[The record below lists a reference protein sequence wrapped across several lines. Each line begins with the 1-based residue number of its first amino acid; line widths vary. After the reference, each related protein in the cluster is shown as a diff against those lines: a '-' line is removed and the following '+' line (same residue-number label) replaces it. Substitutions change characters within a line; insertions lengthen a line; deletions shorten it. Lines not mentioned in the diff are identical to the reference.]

1 MNKKEFVEALLGAA
15 DGDAADNEP
24 KRDVYNDAELLRD
37 GFATFNHQY
46 DFKRGMIVGERSSC
60 SLLRKRGKSSASVR
74 DRYQSSV
81 ALAEAWRPVYPVPD
95 MTSFLCPYLGGEV
108 QLSGERE
115 AHIAERH
122 PDLLPEHRER
132 IGTTLADPDQV
143 RRSRRFGAAKL
154 FSRWFSDVKGGK
166 HVVVVVVSSG
176 GDGRHWIIRAY
187 ITRKLAEGEVEWARS

>member
-1 MNKKEFVEALLGAA
+1 MEEQRTGRESGSILASRSRKLG
-15 DGDAADNEP
+15 GWCMLP
-24 KRDVYNDAELLRD
+24 
-37 GFATFNHQY
+37 
-46 DFKRGMIVGERSSC
+46 
-60 SLLRKRGKSSASVR
+60 VR
-74 DRYQSSV
+74 
-81 ALAEAWRPVYPVPD
+81 
-95 MTSFLCPYLGGEV
+95 MTRFFCAYLGGEV

-176 GDGRHWIIRAY
+176 EDGRHWIITAY

>member
-1 MNKKEFVEALLGAA
+1 MEEQRTGRGSGSILASRSRKLG
-15 DGDAADNEP
+15 GRCILP
-24 KRDVYNDAELLRD
+24 
-37 GFATFNHQY
+37 
-46 DFKRGMIVGERSSC
+46 
-60 SLLRKRGKSSASVR
+60 VR
-74 DRYQSSV
+74 
-81 ALAEAWRPVYPVPD
+81 
-95 MTSFLCPYLGGEV
+95 MTRFFCAYLGGEV

-176 GDGRHWIIRAY
+176 GDGRHWIITAY